1 MKKNQIQNWQAHTY
15 LTFFLLF
22 KGVFALHLLYTWLV
36 SSLGR
41 HLRLK
46 KKQIASTNT
55 TVHVIT
61 YSYDEI
67 TQIQDVQEVISLKL
81 TLLQYL
87 VMLTVPITVRTP
99 HAIDKLVLPG
109 QQP

>member
-1 MKKNQIQNWQAHTY
+1 MAGIQQK
-15 LTFFLLF
+15 LSRL
-22 KGVFALHLLYTWLV
+22 
-36 SSLGR
+36 
-41 HLRLK
+41 LRL

-55 TVHVIT
+55 AFIT
-61 YSYDEI
+61 YSCDEI
-67 TQIQDVQEVISLKL
+67 TQIQDLQEVKGVKL

-109 QQP
+109 QHP